1 MRKIYSLV
9 LMATMLLIGTNAWAD
24 VHATLVDGVDEAKV
38 IKDGESTWMYAT
50 SLKDAFDY
58 VGYGETAEIV
68 LLRSINV
75 EAPITMPGT
84 IPTYANG
91 KGRLHEVDGQNITLN
106 LNGKNITTTTNNVTP
121 FRILKGSLDIEG
133 SGIIT
138 KEHTNRYKD
147 NGVEKVYG
155 EPDWYGGAI
164 VAISGAQDSL
174 AADWSVLTIGK
185 DVTLQF
191 NRETGSDGKV
201 LKSKAIA
208 ITNFAGLGWAKVAS
222 GSKAYNGTT
231 YTQGEGTDF
240 LARKYNALQTETSAV
255 NPINASEQVD
265 KFGYATRATKPTS
278 TYTYSKDNKKY
289 TQAIWQ
295 GNEDDFGTVEQIA
308 GKIAAN
314 KNILPMGWG
323 ALSGTNTFNKNTENE
338 TIYYYNIL
346 QGCAFGVKVIIEGTV
361 SGSYYGVHFHGNINQ
376 TPEGLGETKTRHEAA
391 APYFTHQFPYLKVGK
406 TATVSSAADGSCNGI
421 YVAGYGVVDIE
432 GEVYGATGVYMKSGD
447 VVCNDANIRSTFTGD
462 AVFNWGTNGD
472 GGTHGSGGS
481 AIVAETSDAYA
492 GCMGVTIQGD
502 TKVTGS
508 TGYAIF
514 DQTTVTTT
522 TEGDVTTYSTTN
534 HVTIEGGTIESGTLG
549 TIAVTQGAVD
559 ATSISGGNVEGTT
572 VTISNPDVP
581 GQTVT
586 IPTTDFISEG
596 THTTTVQD
604 GNKTIVVVSQGAAP
618 TDYDHVQ
625 GNAKDSVNWIG
636 TGANATETLNDNL
649 TLKELEINQDWVQT
663 LTIPNGKT
671 LSVGRVVLG
680 VNARI
685 IVEAGGK
692 FIVTGEQGIVA
703 PNVSNILIKTSET
716 AQGIFL
722 FHPEVSSNRHPNAT
736 VKLTSKG
743 YVKNGDNNQK
753 VWQRFGVPAYTSKV
767 EEGAVIRYST
777 NPEDNPVT
785 YNYASWIAAYDYSI
799 DNWVTMPDEDAFV
812 PFQCYEASSVATAA
826 NQTVYTFKCPLMGNS
841 DFTLPLNAYTEWNY
855 YANSYMAP
863 IDIEQMLT
871 SFVNNDAKVKGT
883 VYVYRSEDNWWDNI
897 NLGQLGYFP
906 TAAQTKIDPMQ
917 AFIFQK
923 KAEGT
928 SDAVINYKKHIYNP
942 DPTTTPVAAP
952 ARNHEVF
959 SAAIV
964 EIAAADGAK
973 DKLYLIESDKFSADF
988 DNGYDA
994 AKYMNNESFNI
1005 FAGEQM
1011 GIIATD
1017 DLEGTAISMTTKA
1030 QTSFTMTFSNV
1041 TNMEYAIR
1049 DNLTGTETAIE
1060 EGATYMF
1067 STAANAN
1074 VEGRF
1079 EIVPVAK
1086 MPTSIENIEATA
1098 AVKGIYTVSG
1108 QFVGN
1113 DYHSLPNGIYVVDG
1127 KKIVK

>member
-1 MRKIYSLV
+1 
-9 LMATMLLIGTNAWAD
+9 MATMLLIGTNAWAD

-38 IKDGESTWMYAT
+38 SKDGGNTWQYAT

-106 LNGKNITTTTNNVTP
+106 LNGKNITTTAYNVTP

-138 KEHTNRYKD
+138 KEHTNRYKE

-185 DVTLQF
+185 DVMLQF

-208 ITNFAGLGWAKVAS
+208 ITNFAGLGWVK
-222 GSKAYNGTT
+222 KANYGAAN
-231 YTQGEGTDF
+231 TQGEGTDF
-240 LARKYNALQTETSAV
+240 LARKYDDLQNETSAV
-255 NPINASEQVD
+255 SNIKASEQVD

-278 TYTYSKDNKKY
+278 NYTIDKTTYK
-289 TQAIWQ
+289 QAIWQ
-295 GNEDDFGTVEQIA
+295 GNEADHGTVEQIA
-308 GKIAAN
+308 SAIAAN
-314 KNILPMGWG
+314 KNFLPMGWG
-323 ALSGTNTFNKNTENE
+323 VLSGTNTFNKNTENE

-447 VVCNDANIRSTFTGD
+447 VVCKDANIRSTFTGE
-462 AVFNWGTNGD
+462 AEFNWGTNGD
-472 GGTHGSGGS
+472 GGTHGAGGS

-534 HVTIEGGTIESGTLG
+534 HITIEGGTIESGTLG

-581 GQTVT
+581 GKTVT

-604 GNKTIVVVSQGAAP
+604 GTKTIVVVSQGAAL
-618 TDYDHVQ
+618 TNYDHVQ

-692 FIVTGEQGIVA
+692 FIVTGAQGIVA
-703 PNVSNILIKTSET
+703 PKPENILLKSSES
-716 AQGIFL
+716 AQAYFL
-722 FHPEVSSNRHPNAT
+722 FNPNVTSNRHPNAT
-736 VKLTSKG
+736 VQLTSKG
-743 YVKNGDNNQK
+743 YCKNGDYSQQ
-753 VWQRFGVPAYTSKV
+753 VWQRFGVPAYTAKE

-777 NPEDNPVT
+777 DETKNPVT
-785 YNYASWIAAYDYSI
+785 YNDASWIEVYDYSI
-799 DNWVTMPDEDAFV
+799 DNWKTMPDADAFV
-812 PFQCYEASSVATAA
+812 PFQCYEASSVATEA
-826 NQTVYTFKCPLMGNS
+826 NHTVYTFKCPLMGNT
-841 DFTLPLNAYTEWNY
+841 DFTLPLNKYTEWNY

-863 IDIEQMLT
+863 IYIRQMLT
-871 SFVNNDAKVKGT
+871 SFVNDHANVRGT
-883 VYVYRSEDNWWDNI
+883 VYVYRSADNWWDNI
-897 NLGQLGYFP
+897 NLASSYFGAP
-906 TAAQTKIDPMQ
+906 QTTIDPMQ

-923 KAEGT
+923 NEEGT
-928 SDAVINYKKHIYNP
+928 ADAVISYKNHIYNP

-952 ARNHEVF
+952 ARSNEVF
-959 SAAIV
+959 SAAII

-973 DKLYLIESDKFSADF
+973 DKLYLLESDKFSADF

-994 AKYMNNESFNI
+994 AKYMNNESFNL
-1005 FAGEQM
+1005 FAGEQLGM
-1011 GIIATD
+1011 IATD
-1017 DLEGTAISMTTKA
+1017 NLNGTEISMTTKG

-1049 DNLTGTETAIE
+1049 DNLTGTETAIV

-1067 STAANAN
+1067 STAADAN

-1079 EIVPVAK
+1079 EIVPAAK
-1086 MPTSIENIEATA
+1086 MPTAIENIEATA
-1098 AVKGIYTVSG
+1098 AIKGIYTVSG
-1108 QFVGN
+1108 QFMGYN
-1113 DYHSLPNGIYVVDG
+1113 YHNLPNGIYVVDG

>member
-9 LMATMLLIGTNAWAD
+9 LMATMLLLGTNAWAD
-24 VHATLVDGVDEAKV
+24 VHAPQQEGDQAQVTKT
-38 IKDGESTWMYAT
+38 GESPKFAT

-91 KGRLHEVDGQNITLN
+91 KGRLHEVEGQNITLN
-106 LNGKNITTTTNNVTP
+106 LNGNNITTTTNNVTP

-138 KEHTNRYKD
+138 KEHTNRYKA
-147 NGVEKVYG
+147 NNVEKVYG

-208 ITNFAGLGWAKVAS
+208 ITNFAGLGWAKNT
-222 GSKAYNGTT
+222 AYNGTT
-231 YTQGEGTDF
+231 NTQGEGTDF
-240 LARKYNALQTETSAV
+240 LARKYNALETETSALDV
-255 NPINASEQVD
+255 NLAPDQIN
-265 KFGYATRATKPTS
+265 KFGYATRITK
-278 TYTYSKDNKKY
+278 N
-289 TQAIWQ
+289 IWD
-295 GNEDDFGTVEQIA
+295 GIEASHGEVS
-308 GKIAAN
+308 KIAEAIAN
-314 KNILPMGWG
+314 NKSTFLMGWG
-323 ALSGTNTFNKNTENE
+323 ALSGANKVGEIT
-338 TIYYYNIL
+338 YYKGIM

-361 SGSYYGVHFHGNINQ
+361 SGSYYGVHIHGNISQ
-376 TPEGLGETKTRHEAA
+376 TPEGLGETKTRHEAT

-447 VVCNDANIRSTFTGD
+447 VVCNDANIRSTFTGE
-462 AVFNWGTNGD
+462 AVFNWGTFGD
-472 GGTHGSGGS
+472 GGTHGAGGS
-481 AIVAETSDAYA
+481 AIVAETSNAYA
-492 GCMGVTIQGD
+492 GGMGVTIQGD

-514 DQTTVTTT
+514 DQTTVTETIVD
-522 TEGDVTTYSTTN
+522 DVTTYSTTN
-534 HVTIEGGTIESGTLG
+534 HINIEGGTIESGTLG

-586 IPTTDFISEG
+586 IPTTDFITEG
-596 THTTTVQD
+596 THTTTVTD
-604 GNKTIVVVSQGAAP
+604 GTKVIVVVSQGAAL
-618 TDYDHVQ
+618 TDYAHVQ
-625 GNAKDSVNWIG
+625 GNPKDSVKWIG
-636 TGANATETLNDNL
+636 TGADATEELSDNL

-663 LTIPNGKT
+663 LTIPANKT
-671 LSVGRVVLG
+671 LTVGRVVLG

-692 FIVTGEQGIVA
+692 FIVTGAHGIVA
-703 PNVSNILIKTSET
+703 PKVENILIKTSET

-736 VKLTSKG
+736 VELTSKG
-743 YVKNGDNNQK
+743 YVKNGDNNQR

-777 NPEDNPVT
+777 DPEDNPVT

-841 DFTLPLNAYTEWNY
+841 DFTLPLNEYTEWNY

-928 SDAVINYKKHIYNP
+928 ADAVINYKKHIYNP

-973 DKLYLIESDKFSADF
+973 DKLYLIESDKFTADF

-1005 FAGEQM
+1005 FADEQL

-1017 DLEGTAISMTTKA
+1017 NLEGTAISMTTKN

-1041 TNMEYAIR
+1041 ANMEYAIR
-1049 DNLTGTETAIE
+1049 DNLTGTETAIV
-1060 EGATYMF
+1060 EGETYMF
-1067 STAANAN
+1067 SVAANAN
-1074 VEGRF
+1074 NEGRF
-1079 EIVPVAK
+1079 EIVPVKKAA
-1086 MPTSIENIEATA
+1086 TAIENVEATA
-1098 AVKGIYTVSG
+1098 AAKGIYTVNG